1 MTSDLD
7 IIAGTAELA
16 APAPGSDH
24 PHVPVPSPSR
34 WRDVFRQ
41 ILHSWSGR
49 IGLVLATLI
58 IAMAVFAPLI
68 APFGPDE
75 VLLDSATNEVRL
87 ERPCVHVLGCD
98 ESEVQ
103 HLMGLDENGRDEFS
117 RLVFGARIS
126 LLAGAAAVVLAV
138 VVGTI
143 IGLVA
148 GFFGGRLDN
157 VLMRCMDVLLSF
169 PSLLL
174 AILIVTVL
182 GRGLINSVL
191 AIAIVSVPAYARV
204 VRGQVLSVREQDFIT
219 ADRALGV
226 RSGRLLVAPRV
237 PQHADAADRPGDAR
251 LRHRR
256 LGDRRPRVPRPRCAA
271 ARCRVGHDDLGG
283 VSQHLQLAAP
293 RVLAWAVDLPQR
305 AGVQP
310 PRRCPPRCPRPAKRA
325 AMSEHIEHHA
335 GIDDDALG
343 PAAEVTA
350 TVSEAPPE
358 TAPPLLEVSDLRT
371 WFHTRAGEVHAVDGV
386 DLTVRKGEVL
396 GLVGE
401 SGSGKSVTML
411 SVMRL
416 VDKPG
421 RIVSGTV
428 TFDGIDVLALPRNA
442 MRSLR
447 GDRIS
452 MIFQQPNASLHPC
465 FTAGVQISEVYE
477 IHRNARARRRPREG
491 RRDAAHGR
499 HPRRQSGAPSR
510 TRTSSRAVR
519 RSG

>member
-1 MTSDLD
+1 MTGDLD
-7 IIAGTAELA
+7 VIAGTAELA

-24 PHVPVPSPSR
+24 PRVPIPSPSR

-41 ILHSWSGR
+41 IRQSWSGR

-75 VLLDSATNEVRL
+75 VLLDSAANEARL
-87 ERPCVHVLGCD
+87 ERPCVHLLGCD
-98 ESEVQ
+98 DSEVQ

-226 RSGRLLVAPRV
+226 RRGRLLFHRV
-237 PQHADAADRPGDAR
+237 FPNTLTPLIVQATLGFATAVLEIAA
-251 LRHRR
+251 
-256 LGDRRPRVPRPRCAA
+256 LGF
-271 ARCRVGHDDLGG
+271 LG
-283 VSQHLQLAAP
+283 L
-293 RVLAWAVDLPQR
+293 
-305 AGVQP
+305 GVQP
-310 PRRCPPRCPRPAKRA
+310 PDAEWGTMISA
-325 AMSEHIEHHA
+325 AYRNIFNSPHLVFWPGLMIFINVLAFNLLGDSLR
-335 GIDDDALG
+335 DAL
-343 PAAEVTA
+343 
-350 TVSEAPPE
+350 
-358 TAPPLLEVSDLRT
+358 D
-371 WFHTRAGEVHAVDGV
+371 
-386 DLTVRKGEVL
+386 
-396 GLVGE
+396 
-401 SGSGKSVTML
+401 
-411 SVMRL
+411 
-416 VDKPG
+416 
-421 RIVSGTV
+421 
-428 TFDGIDVLALPRNA
+428 PR
-442 MRSLR
+442 S
-447 GDRIS
+447 
-452 MIFQQPNASLHPC
+452 
-465 FTAGVQISEVYE
+465 
-477 IHRNARARRRPREG
+477 ARR
-491 RRDAAHGR
+491 
-499 HPRRQSGAPSR
+499 
-510 TRTSSRAVR
+510 
-519 RSG
+519 